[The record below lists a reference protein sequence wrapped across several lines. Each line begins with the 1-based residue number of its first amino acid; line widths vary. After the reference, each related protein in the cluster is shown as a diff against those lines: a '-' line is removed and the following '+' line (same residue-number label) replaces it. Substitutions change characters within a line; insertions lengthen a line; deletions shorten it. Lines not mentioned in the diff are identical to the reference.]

1 MRLYILVVNP
11 VVNIERSPPLDLHG
25 QQFHARAELSP
36 FATSSSLLAS
46 STQCRA
52 FRFSARDFALLG
64 T

>member
-1 MRLYILVVNP
+1 MGLFTPVVNP

-25 QQFHARAELSP
+25 QQFHARAALSP
-36 FATSSSLLAS
+36 FATSSLLTS